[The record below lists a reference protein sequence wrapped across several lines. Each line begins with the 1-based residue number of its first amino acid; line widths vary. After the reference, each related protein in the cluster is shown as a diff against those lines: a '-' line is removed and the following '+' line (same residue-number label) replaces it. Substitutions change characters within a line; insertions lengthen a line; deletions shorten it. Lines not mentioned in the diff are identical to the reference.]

1 MHKGAILLT
10 PLRCCHSCSIFSN
23 NLFFISDASDTKSLP
38 QIARRKGCKDD
49 SFKDWHKSWQNK
61 RFEGIHFQHQDS
73 DATASVTEGSLIG
86 YDSLLSG
93 VFRKRAYCRDWLR
106 TLPIHDP
113 NSDATVSEAEGSQI
127 AGSSL
132 YPGFVCCEDGNF
144 SKEKDEVWQMNSNI
158 FATEEHIQP
167 QDSDA
172 SGTEGFQIVAYSS
185 SLVRE
190 GCEDDNFKVKTGLIK
205 REHLLRQVSVA
216 TASEAELLPI
226 EREIVFSRPCDAFV
240 IRVCCTDWLETLYI
254 EYCPWSI
261 YIPNSDA
268 TASEA
273 EGSQIAGSS
282 LCAVFVCCQDGNLNI
297 LHTQD
302 SVATA
307 SVAKSWSQIARCSV
321 APIWVCCA
329 DGYRKDW
336 DQTWHIKRL
345 KGKQSQPQD
354 SDATAS
360 ETKESQITGSSFCS
374 VFVCCE
380 DGNFSKEKDEVWQMI
395 RNIFT
400 TEEHI
405 QPQVSDASET
415 EGLQIVG
422 SSSSPVR
429 EGCED
434 DSKGIRRNE
443 TQPKSK
449 QNIFAVVIS
458 LIP

>member
-61 RFEGIHFQHQDS
+61 RFEGVHLQHQDS
-73 DATASVTEGSLIG
+73 DATASVTEGLLIE
-86 YDSLLSG
+86 YDSLPSG
-93 VFRKRAYCRDWLR
+93 VFRKRAYCRYWLK
-106 TLPIHDP
+106 TLP
-113 NSDATVSEAEGSQI
+113 
-127 AGSSL
+127 
-132 YPGFVCCEDGNF
+132 
-144 SKEKDEVWQMNSNI
+144 
-158 FATEEHIQP
+158 
-167 QDSDA
+167 
-172 SGTEGFQIVAYSS
+172 
-185 SLVRE
+185 
-190 GCEDDNFKVKTGLIK
+190 
-205 REHLLRQVSVA
+205 
-216 TASEAELLPI
+216 
-226 EREIVFSRPCDAFV
+226 
-240 IRVCCTDWLETLYI
+240 I
-254 EYCPWSI
+254 EYCPSNI
-261 YIPNSDA
+261 YNPNSDA

-282 LCAVFVCCQDGNLNI
+282 LCPVFVCCQDGNFSKEKEEVWQMNSNI
-297 LHTQD
+297 FATEEHTQSQD
-302 SVATA
+302 SDASETEGLQIVGSYSSPVRKGCEDDNFKVWVKTGLIKRKHLRRQVSVATA
-307 SVAKSWSQIARCSV
+307 SEAELSLVERERVFLRPFGAFLKREYYRDWLKGSQTMTIKPIQDSV
-321 APIWVCCA
+321 APIWECCE

-336 DQTWHIKRL
+336 DQIWHIKRF

-360 ETKESQITGSSFCS
+360 ETKVSQITGSSFCP

-380 DGNFSKEKDEVWQMI
+380 DGNFSKEKDEVWQMN

-405 QPQVSDASET
+405 QSQDSDASET

-443 TQPKSK
+443 TRPKSK
-449 QNIFAVVIS
+449 QNIFAVTIS